1 MLLTIPNGWSH
12 LSNYPLK
19 KLVLMHKF
27 WYYKSPGWK
36 KEPETLHWWS
46 ISPASCEAPGS
57 NSTKRW
63 QASSFHLAVLKT
75 INFSTLR
82 LWPAYW
88 YVRLF
93 WRQSKLTNFINVCR
107 RQEGY
112 SLFLWMNRLQFANL
126 QRQKSAT
133 WVIPALPRGIG
144 SLSGWLLKVA
154 GELGPMEQLKECVD
168 STPLVSCAAWFSWV
182 RAGSSWF

>member
-1 MLLTIPNGWSH
+1 MKKIFWTIPNGWSH

-88 YVRLF
+88 YVMYSLVLKERRMSLVPHMTLIRPNTLPIKGAMTLF
-93 WRQSKLTNFINVCR
+93 WIKPFYKCIVMPLFRIIPKFFWWFYVLITTNLYRHV
-107 RQEGY
+107 
-112 SLFLWMNRLQFANL
+112 SL
-126 QRQKSAT
+126 
-133 WVIPALPRGIG
+133 
-144 SLSGWLLKVA
+144 
-154 GELGPMEQLKECVD
+154 
-168 STPLVSCAAWFSWV
+168 
-182 RAGSSWF
+182 